1 MGKLCECK
9 QKTHAKVTFE
19 CIVLDLHIQ
28 CKQCISV
35 VNYITF
41 SLLYVQLLLN
51 SFTATNITKPCAFT
65 DLEYTVA
72 PEAQLVGGSKRFK

>member
-1 MGKLCECK
+1 MMERIAEGVDRNKWEKQDKKQYEQTIMGKLCECK

-28 CKQCISV
+28 CKQYISV

-41 SLLYVQLLLN
+41 SLLCN
-51 SFTATNITKPCAFT
+51 FC
-65 DLEYTVA
+65 
-72 PEAQLVGGSKRFK
+72 